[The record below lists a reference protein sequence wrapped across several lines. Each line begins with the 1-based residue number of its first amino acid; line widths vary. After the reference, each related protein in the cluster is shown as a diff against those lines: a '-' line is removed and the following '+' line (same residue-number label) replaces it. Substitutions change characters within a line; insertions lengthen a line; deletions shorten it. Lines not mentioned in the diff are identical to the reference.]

1 MKNYSSNNNN
11 KNYNNLRKIDK
22 DHLFESH
29 QILNDTI
36 NYRPIIYLRK
46 IHTDSISPLRNDF
59 ERHTPTKNK
68 VMDQKKDFIC
78 NNRFFMRNNGR
89 KYNNL
94 NEINLTNNNSLRN
107 FDTSQLNFQKRIFET
122 TIKNSFE
129 NNPQKELQL
138 KDIRNEK
145 SLNSDEIIKELQ
157 KKVSFLENI
166 LYNFVEN
173 NLEQTKNNSSF
184 YNNELKEKKLA
195 NNIDLENSTTL
206 KIRRN
211 NQINQINNNNKNDSL
226 LNENIQNYENKI
238 NELKDKIISSTET
251 INNLMKENQ
260 LTKKIN
266 KKLNKENMQLKK
278 NLTNIKEAQN
288 NKSNNYNNIANNNYN
303 YFEKINNLE
312 NEISKKNEEI
322 NNFKLEI
329 KNLNDR
335 LSSYQIINDVIEKLK
350 EENEQL
356 KNKIRNFQNLIFNKN
371 EIIKEMQNYIKN
383 KSNFN
388 LNSNNSDINLIFNSF
403 NNNIQSENF
412 LESEEQLMPSDNEI
426 QQQYDNFKKY
436 INEVANNKNLPK

>member
-68 VMDQKKDFIC
+68 VMDQKKDLIC

-184 YNNELKEKKLA
+184 YNNELK
-195 NNIDLENSTTL
+195 
-206 KIRRN
+206 
-211 NQINQINNNNKNDSL
+211 
-226 LNENIQNYENKI
+226 
-238 NELKDKIISSTET
+238 DKIISSIET

-356 KNKIRNFQNLIFNKN
+356 KNKIRNFQNLIFNNLLFSMHNRTFQKTIHN
-371 EIIKEMQNYIKN
+371 FINIK
-383 KSNFN
+383 S
-388 LNSNNSDINLIFNSF
+388 
-403 NNNIQSENF
+403 
-412 LESEEQLMPSDNEI
+412 
-426 QQQYDNFKKY
+426 
-436 INEVANNKNLPK
+436 